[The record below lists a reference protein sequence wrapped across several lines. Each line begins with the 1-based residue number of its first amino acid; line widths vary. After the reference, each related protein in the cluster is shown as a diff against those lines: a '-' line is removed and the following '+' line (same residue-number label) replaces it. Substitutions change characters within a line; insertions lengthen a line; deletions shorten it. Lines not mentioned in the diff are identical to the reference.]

1 MSPKLTEV
9 GTDPH
14 IWPTDPHAAFLRRSF
29 LRSPLRCLVAFV
41 FLALALDCFA
51 DPNLPYLLTDHLV
64 LQQERPIHL
73 WGKADNGERIT
84 AILLANTATTT
95 TDATGNWSVNLP
107 AMPAGGPFTIHIQGN
122 KEILIKDVLIGE
134 VWVASGQ
141 SNMTF
146 SLDGAVGAAEE
157 IPKANYPEIRL
168 FTVPKKIALSP
179 QENTLSAAWQIC
191 TPDTAKT
198 FSAVAYFFAK
208 YLHHNLRVPIGIIHS
223 SWPGTT
229 AESWTDTTYLQTNP
243 ELKPLWDE
251 WQSSSAA
258 IKSFAERPAEFH
270 LEFDEFQLLHDAESG
285 MPPVPFANF
294 DDATSHNS
302 LGGNAGYDW
311 PDAPNTTFELIS
323 PGRGHHGYA
332 ARLAGKLDGT
342 QESVLDMRYHVDDS
356 PVDLSSY
363 AGIRFWVRGNGEFR
377 FRSHQP
383 TITDYDHY
391 ATPIMNATS
400 DWQPV
405 TIWFRDLKQDG
416 WGVTREFTPAALTG
430 FSIEALTKVGYAPMP
445 VSGLFEGMITPLLPY
460 AFRGAIWYQGES
472 NALRGHKYRKL
483 LPALIESWRTAS
495 RQPDMDFLI
504 VQLPNHGAIPAEP
517 TESAWA
523 ETREAEF
530 LTMKALPHTGMA
542 VTIDVGD
549 PSDLHPHRKREVGER
564 LALWA
569 LGTTY
574 SKPIVYSGPLYES
587 MKVEGSQIRIHFAHV
602 GSGLQASGASV
613 LQGFAIAGADQ
624 KFHWGNARIDGDTV
638 LVSHPEVPNP
648 IAVRYAWADSP
659 PCNLF
664 NREGLPASPFRADDW
679 PGITAD
685 KPQN

>member
-1 MSPKLTEV
+1 LSPKQTDV
-9 GTDPH
+9 GTDTL
-14 IWPTDPHAAFLRRSF
+14 IWPTMPHAAVLRRSF
-29 LRSPLRCLVAFV
+29 LRRPLRCLVAFP
-41 FLALALDCFA
+41 FLALALNCFA
-51 DPNLPYLLTDHLV
+51 DPTLPYLLTDHMV
-64 LQQERPIHL
+64 LQQGRPIHL
-73 WGKADNGERIT
+73 WGTADPTELIT
-84 AILLANTATTT
+84 VTLVANTVSAT
-95 TDATGNWSVNLP
+95 TDATGHWSVNLP
-107 AMPAGGPFTIHIQGN
+107 AMPAGGPFTIHIQGK

-146 SLDGAVGAAEE
+146 SLDAAVGAAEE

-179 QENTLSAAWQIC
+179 QENTLPGAWQLC
-191 TPDTAKT
+191 TPDTAKS

-208 YLHHNLRVPIGIIHS
+208 YLHHNLHVPIGIIHS

-229 AESWTDTTYLQTNP
+229 AESWTDAAYLQTDP

-258 IKSFAERPAEFH
+258 LIAFAECPAEFR
-270 LEFDEFQLLHDAESG
+270 LEFDDFQLLHDAESG
-285 MPPVPFANF
+285 LPPVPFVNF

-311 PDAPNTTFELIS
+311 PNAPNTIFDLVS

-332 ARLAGKLDGT
+332 ARLSGTLDGT
-342 QESVLDMRYHVDDS
+342 QESILAMRYHLDDS

-363 AGIRFWVRGNGEFR
+363 AGIRFWERGKGKFR

-383 TITDYDHY
+383 TITDYDNY
-391 ATPIMNATS
+391 ATTIMNATS

-405 TIWFRDLKQDG
+405 TIWFRDLKQED
-416 WGVTREFTPAALTG
+416 WGVTRDFTPAALTG
-430 FSIEALTKVGYAPMP
+430 FSFEALTTMGDAPMP
-445 VSGLFEGMITPLLPY
+445 VSALYEGMITPLLSY

-472 NALRGHKYRKL
+472 NASRGYQYRKL
-483 LPALIESWRTAS
+483 LPALIESWRSAS
-495 RQPDMDFLI
+495 QQPDMDFLI
-504 VQLPNHGAIPAEP
+504 VQLPNHGAIPTEP
-517 TESAWA
+517 TESVWA

-530 LTMKALPHTGMA
+530 LTMKSLPHTGMA

-549 PSDLHPHRKREVGER
+549 PSDVHPHRNREVGER
-564 LALWA
+564 LARWA

-574 SKPIVYSGPLYES
+574 SQPIVYSGPLYES

-602 GSGLQASGASV
+602 GSGLQARGASG
-613 LQGFAIAGADQ
+613 LRGFAIAGADR

-638 LVSHPEVPNP
+638 LVSHPEVPIP
-648 IAVRYAWADSP
+648 VAVRYAWADSP

-664 NREGLPASPFRADDW
+664 NIEGLPASPFRTDDW
-679 PGITAD
+679 PGISTQ
-685 KPQN
+685 K